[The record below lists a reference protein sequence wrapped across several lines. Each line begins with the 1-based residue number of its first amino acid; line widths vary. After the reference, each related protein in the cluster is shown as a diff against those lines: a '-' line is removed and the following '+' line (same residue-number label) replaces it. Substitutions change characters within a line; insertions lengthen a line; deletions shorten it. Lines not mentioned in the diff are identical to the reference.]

1 MWKTL
6 WIMWKPLVESGEPG
20 EHNALEPES
29 AKWIELVKSELEA
42 VGWEIEK
49 TVCLGRRF
57 LIRPAC

>member
-1 MWKTL
+1 
-6 WIMWKPLVESGEPG
+6 MWKPLVESGEPG

>member
-6 WIMWKPLVESGEPG
+6 WIMWKTLVESGEPG

-42 VGWEIEK
+42 VGWEIK
-49 TVCLGRRF
+49 KPSALADGF
-57 LIRPAC
+57 